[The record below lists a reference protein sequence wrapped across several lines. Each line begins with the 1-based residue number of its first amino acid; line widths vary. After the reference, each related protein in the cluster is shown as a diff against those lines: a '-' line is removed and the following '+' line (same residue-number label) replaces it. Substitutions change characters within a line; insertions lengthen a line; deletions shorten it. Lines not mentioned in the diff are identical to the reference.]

1 VEEAGGEVVL
11 VGALVVDPVVGLVVV
26 LVVHLAVVAVGLLAA
41 AVVAVVHLEGED
53 AEEDEEALVV
63 LRVVLESL
71 LSPIVMLV
79 FLSLVRRRT
88 C

>member
-1 VEEAGGEVVL
+1 M
-11 VGALVVDPVVGLVVV
+11 
-26 LVVHLAVVAVGLLAA
+26 VHLVVVAVGLLAA

-53 AEEDEEALVV
+53 AEEDEGALVV

>member
-1 VEEAGGEVVL
+1 M
-11 VGALVVDPVVGLVVV
+11 
-26 LVVHLAVVAVGLLAA
+26 VHLAVMAVGLLAA

-71 LSPIVMLV
+71 LSPIVMPV